1 MTDEF
6 STDPGDDESG
16 DIGTHRDRSG
26 LATDSLGR
34 AVGRLVRE
42 PTLLLPFAALAVVLT
57 GVDVLRRRDP
67 IPTITWESVTPGT
80 INVDYALY
88 PTPQSQTVRP
98 LQALVDLNVPYLL
111 WAVGLELL
119 ALGAIVLASV
129 IVINQALADARIDLP
144 PVRDRF
150 ASYLGFVVAVDLLGR
165 FVGGFGVFQGMPL
178 LIGVPILIVAAVVGV
193 RLFLTPVLL
202 VAGRSL
208 PVAVREST
216 QRSFGHGWSF
226 FGLILLFGLGTWVL
240 ASVPI
245 VGTLLTGLL
254 IAPLQ
259 AVTLVVVFD
268 RISRGNS
275 RATRPAT

>member
-1 MTDEF
+1 MSGY

-26 LATDSLGR
+26 LAVGSLGR
-34 AVGRLVRE
+34 AAGRLVRE
-42 PTLLLPFAALAVVLT
+42 PILFLPFAAFALVLT

-67 IPTITWESVTPGT
+67 IPAITWESVTPGT

-98 LQALVDLNVPYLL
+98 LQALIDLDVPYLL
-111 WAVGLELL
+111 WAAGLEFLVI
-119 ALGAIVLASV
+119 GSIVLAGV
-129 IVINQALADARIDLP
+129 IVINQGLADARIDTP

-165 FVGGFGVFQGMPL
+165 FVGGLGVFQEMPL
-178 LIGVPILIVAAVVGV
+178 LIGVPVLIVAAVVGV

-208 PVAVREST
+208 PVAIRESN

-245 VGTLLTGLL
+245 VGTLLTGLF

-259 AVTLVVVFD
+259 AVTLVVVFEWVSAAED
-268 RISRGNS
+268 GDTGVG
-275 RATRPAT
+275 A